1 MEVRY
6 VKINVIVSVEI
17 SEILSDD
24 FERKNK
30 KILNEKIRIILS
42 VKKNTRNQ
50 A

>member
-6 VKINVIVSVEI
+6 VKINVIVSVGI

-30 KILNEKIRIILS
+30 EILNEKIRMILS
-42 VKKNTRNQ
+42 VKKYTRN
-50 A
+50 